1 MILRFLSYFNHRLYM
16 SIYTYILKLWKM
28 NISGK
33 PRYIGIST
41 WFDDFDMITLG
52 NRVVIS
58 DNCYFLTHDYSITTV
73 MIAMGLEVP
82 HDIAINKGIILGD
95 NVFIGKNSMILPG
108 TEIGNNVIIGAMS
121 VVRGKIKDNSIII
134 RNPAVQI
141 GKVTDQYQKWK
152 HYLESNNNIRIDK
165 VFI

>member
-121 VVRGKIKDNSIII
+121 VTST
-134 RNPAVQI
+134 PSSALHTCI
-141 GKVTDQYQKWK
+141 GQQK
-152 HYLESNNNIRIDK
+152 LK
-165 VFI
+165 VFPANKSKTFLFLYK